1 MANRFPLIINTT
13 SGQVAEIPSADNLD
27 LTGCGIYNGTATLT
41 LPTSTGTLATLAGT
55 ETFTN
60 KTLTSPTIT
69 TMTYAGTTLANS
81 VTGTGSMV
89 LSASPTFTGTL
100 TAATLTAT
108 TITETSDERLKTDIK
123 PLSNALFI
131 VNNLHGKAFIKDGKA
146 SIGLIAQQVAE
157 TLPQV
162 VITAD
167 DEMKTMSV
175 QYGNIVA
182 VLIEAIKE
190 QQAQIEE
197 LKTKLGS

>member
-41 LPTSTGTLATLAGT
+41 LPTATGTLATLAGT

-69 TMTYAGTTLANS
+69 TMTHAGTTLANS

>member
-41 LPTSTGTLATLAGT
+41 LPTATGTLATLAGT